1 MKKTN
6 FPALLIPLLAI
17 ALAALLL
24 LGASVSLQGIANA
37 NAQREHQRLLQTL
50 LPGSTAFTV
59 VPYTG
64 DDAGIRS
71 VHRGAGGYV
80 IEVAAHGYAGE
91 ITVLVGVKND
101 GTAVGIVVRELH
113 ETFSLGANALG
124 DVPFLSQ
131 FLGKSGTFTVGTD
144 GEDAFSGATG
154 DTQASA
160 GKEITVDAITGAT
173 VTSKAIA
180 RCVNSAVAYVTGT
193 DIDSGAT
200 SWGGAQ

>member
-6 FPALLIPLLAI
+6 FPPLLVPLFAI

-24 LGASVSLQGIANA
+24 LGAAVSLQSIASA

-50 LPGSTAFTV
+50 LPGSTEFSL

-64 DDAGIRS
+64 DDSGIRS
-71 VHRGAGGYV
+71 VHRGEGGYV
-80 IEVAAHGYAGE
+80 IEVATHGYAGE
-91 ITVLVGVKND
+91 VTVLVGVKND
-101 GTAVGIVVRELH
+101 GTAVGIVVRDMS

-131 FLGKSGTFTVGTD
+131 FLGKSGTFTVGT
-144 GEDAFSGATG
+144 GTEDAFSGATG

-160 GKEITVDAITGAT
+160 GTEITVDAITGAT

-193 DIDSGAT
+193 DADSGAT
-200 SWGGAQ
+200 SWGGAS